1 MLNVTGVIPMR
12 VSRHMRRAGL
22 LPMIGAAMVAGVAVA
37 PASAHHSFAMFDN
50 SRNMTIEGTV
60 KEFQW
65 TNPHLW
71 VQLMVKD
78 KATGKDVEWSIEG
91 GSPNGMRR
99 QGWARTSLKPGDTAK
114 IIIHPLKDGTPGGS
128 LVSAFVKGEEIGRTA
143 PQPE

>member
-1 MLNVTGVIPMR
+1 MGEFPMR
-12 VSRHMRRAGL
+12 VSKLMRRPGVL
-22 LPMIGAAMVAGVAVA
+22 LIATAAVAASAMVA

-50 SRNMTIEGTV
+50 GRNMTIEGTV

-78 KATGKDVEWSIEG
+78 KATGKEVEWSIEG

-99 QGWARTSLKPGDTAK
+99 QGWARTSLKPGDPAK
-114 IIIHPLKDGTPGGS
+114 IIIHPLKDGSPGGS